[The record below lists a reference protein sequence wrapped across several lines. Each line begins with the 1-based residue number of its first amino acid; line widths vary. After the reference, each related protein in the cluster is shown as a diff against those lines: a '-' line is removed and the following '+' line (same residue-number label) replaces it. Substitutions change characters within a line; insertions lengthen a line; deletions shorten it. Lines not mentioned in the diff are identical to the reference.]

1 MKKAILALGF
11 LYLIS
16 CTKTETPVAPPPIA
30 VSQEEPIKFTTNLDT
45 GTYNV
50 TDTLPLVINVSS
62 KIPVAGLTYSITTTW
77 TDSSKQIFKLDT
89 GLSTSSLSL
98 NIPGLKNAG
107 NYTLSI
113 SATSKSTLSN
123 TLNKTIP
130 VVNNPLG
137 RFMGYKVDQTKKN
150 DKDYWL
156 HGTGLQTDLIVQTF
170 QIPLKSSS
178 INGGWWYSVTG
189 DFNNDGW
196 VDVFTGG
203 TCRDDKQFIGLSF
216 LLYNPSTKKFDDVN
230 LINDGNKVLN
240 YAGEIIPV
248 NLNNDNYIDLVV
260 FTDDSETESI
270 KLIISDGKGKYDVK
284 PILQD
289 VDRQILTSCCGFGK
303 TTKYGGDIDDIDGDG
318 IVDMVVTADNFVF
331 VYKGI
336 KSFPYFTTEGFYLRF
351 IENETIFQN
360 VSNLPVVAGSVYD
373 VVTKDIDKDGDNDI
387 LFLTIEKNINGVPKH
402 DQKILINSGNGK
414 FKKEDVITL
423 PFYGRD
429 FHENIDYVFDEQT
442 GDIIA
447 CTGFGINGKSSYWN
461 IFAYTKING
470 KYTVDKSKFVFTK
483 NTKILDGAKT
493 KLLYYDYN
501 KDGIKDIGYIDCSWG
516 SEGNIYNAAIN
527 DGNIS
532 AFKTVFIKRGTQYIE
547 EDYYQYDPFAKSLL
561 TILNTRLK

>member
-1 MKKAILALGF
+1 MKKIIVILGVLCIHA
-11 LYLIS
+11 
-16 CTKTETPVAPPPIA
+16 CKKTETPSTPPPTTI
-30 VSQEEPIKFTTNLDT
+30 QEESIKFTTNIDT
-45 GTYNV
+45 GAYYV
-50 TDTLPLVINVSS
+50 SDTLPLIVSISS
-62 KIPVAGLTYSITTTW
+62 KLPTAGVMVSIISTW
-77 TDSSKQIFKLDT
+77 TDSSKQIHKVDT
-89 GLSTSSLSL
+89 SLFQSSANI
-98 NIPGLKNAG
+98 NIPGLKKEG
-107 NYTLSI
+107 TYSI
-113 SATSKSTLSN
+113 AVTVTSKSTSSN
-123 TLNKTIP
+123 TASKNVTAINSALKNFI
-130 VVNNPLG
+130 
-137 RFMGYKVDQTKKN
+137 GYKVDQTKKN
-150 DKDYWL
+150 DKNYWMY
-156 HGTGLQTDLIVQTF
+156 GTGLQTDLIVQTF
-170 QIPLKSSS
+170 QIPLKPSS

-196 VDVFTGG
+196 IDVFTGG

-216 LLYNPSTKKFDDVN
+216 LIYNPSTKRFDDVN

-240 YAGEIIPV
+240 YAGEIIPL

-260 FTDDSETESI
+260 FTDDSETEPI
-270 KLIISDGKGKYDVK
+270 KLIISDGKGKYDIK

-289 VDRQILTSCCGFGK
+289 VDRQILTSCCGYGK

-318 IVDMVVTADNFVF
+318 IVDMIVAADNFVF

-360 VSNLPVVAGSVYD
+360 ISNLPVVAGSVFD
-373 VVTKDIDKDGDNDI
+373 VATKDIDKDGDNDI
-387 LFLTIEKNINGVPKH
+387 LFLTIEKNINGIPKY

-414 FKKEDVITL
+414 FKKEDIITL

-429 FHENIDYVFDEQT
+429 PHENIDYIFDEQN

-470 KYTVDKSKFVFTK
+470 KYTLDKTKFVFTK

-516 SEGNIYNAAIN
+516 SEGNIYNSAIN

-532 AFKTVFIKRGTQYIE
+532 SFKTVFIKKGNQYIE

-561 TILNTRLK
+561 SILKTRLK

>member
-1 MKKAILALGF
+1 MKKIIVILGVLCIYA
-11 LYLIS
+11 
-16 CTKTETPVAPPPIA
+16 CTKTETSSTPPPTT
-30 VSQEEPIKFTTNLDT
+30 VQEESIKFTTNIDT
-45 GTYNV
+45 GAYYV
-50 TDTLPLVINVSS
+50 SDTLPLI
-62 KIPVAGLTYSITTTW
+62 LSITSKLPTAGVMVSIISTW
-77 TDSSKQIFKLDT
+77 TDSSKQIHKVDT
-89 GLSTSSLSL
+89 SLLQSSANI
-98 NIPGLKNAG
+98 NIPGLKKEG
-107 NYTLSI
+107 TYSI
-113 SATSKSTLSN
+113 AITVTSKNTSSN
-123 TLNKTIP
+123 TSSKNVTAINSALRNFT
-130 VVNNPLG
+130 
-137 RFMGYKVDQTKKN
+137 GYKVDQTKKN
-150 DKDYWL
+150 DKNYWMY
-156 HGTGLQTDLIVQTF
+156 GTGLQTDLIVQTF
-170 QIPLKSSS
+170 QIPLKPSS

-196 VDVFTGG
+196 IDVFTGG

-216 LLYNPSTKKFDDVN
+216 LLYNPSTKRFDDVN

-248 NLNNDNYIDLVV
+248 NLNNDNYIDLVI

-270 KLIISDGKGKYDVK
+270 KLIISDGKGKYDIK

-289 VDRQILTSCCGFGK
+289 VDRQILTSCCGYGK

-318 IVDMVVTADNFVF
+318 IVDMVVAADNFVF

-336 KSFPYFTTEGFYLRF
+336 KSFPYFTTDGFYLRF

-360 VSNLPVVAGSVYD
+360 ISNLPVVAGSVFD

-387 LFLTIEKNINGVPKH
+387 LFLTIEKNINGIPKY

-414 FKKEDVITL
+414 FKKEDIITL

-429 FHENIDYVFDEQT
+429 PHENIDYIFDEQN

-461 IFAYTKING
+461 LFAYTKING
-470 KYTVDKSKFVFTK
+470 RYTLDKTKFVFTK
-483 NTKILDGAKT
+483 NTKSLDGAKT

-532 AFKTVFIKRGTQYIE
+532 AFKTVFIKRGTQFIE
-547 EDYYQYDPFAKSLL
+547 EDYYQYDPFAKSML

>member
-1 MKKAILALGF
+1 MKKIIVILGVLCTYA
-11 LYLIS
+11 
-16 CTKTETPVAPPPIA
+16 CTKTETPSTPPPT
-30 VSQEEPIKFTTNLDT
+30 VTQEESIKFSTNIDT
-45 GTYNV
+45 GAYYV
-50 TDTLPLVINVSS
+50 IDTLPLVITVSS
-62 KIPVAGLTYSITTTW
+62 KLPSSGIMVSVISTW
-77 TDSSKQIFKLDT
+77 TDSSKQIHKIDT
-89 GLSTSSLSL
+89 TIMQPSVSI
-98 NIPGLKNAG
+98 NIPGLKKEG
-107 NYTLSI
+107 TYSI
-113 SATSKSTLSN
+113 AVTVTSKNTLSN
-123 TLNKTIP
+123 TVSKSLKAINSALRNFI
-130 VVNNPLG
+130 
-137 RFMGYKVDQTKKN
+137 GYKVDQTKKN
-150 DKDYWL
+150 DKNYWL

-170 QIPLKSSS
+170 QIPLKPSS
-178 INGGWWYSVTG
+178 INGGWWYSVAG

-216 LLYNPSTKKFDDVN
+216 LLYNPSTKRFDDVN

-360 VSNLPVVAGSVYD
+360 ISNLPVVAGSVFD

-387 LFLTIEKNINGVPKH
+387 LFLTVEKNINGVPKY

>member
-1 MKKAILALGF
+1 MKKAILAFGF

-30 VSQEEPIKFTTNLDT
+30 VSQEESIKFTTNLDT

-62 KIPVAGLTYSITTTW
+62 KIPTAGFLYSITGTW
-77 TDSSKQIFKLDT
+77 TDSSKQVFKLDT
-89 GLSTSSLSL
+89 SLTVSNLSV

-107 NYTLSI
+107 NYNLSI
-113 SATSKSTLSN
+113 TVTSKSTSTN
-123 TLNKTIP
+123 TLNKTIS

-137 RFMGYKVDQTKKN
+137 RFIGYKVDQTKKN
-150 DKDYWL
+150 DKNYWL

-170 QIPLKSSS
+170 QMPLKPSS
-178 INGGWWYSVTG
+178 INGGWWHSVTG

-216 LLYNPSTKKFDDVN
+216 LLYNPSTKRFDDVN

-289 VDRQILTSCCGFGK
+289 VDRQILTSCCGYGK

-318 IVDMVVTADNFVF
+318 ISDMVVAADNFVF

-351 IENETIFQN
+351 VENETIFQN
-360 VSNLPVVAGSVYD
+360 VSNLPVVAGSVFD
-373 VVTKDIDKDGDNDI
+373 VVTKDIDKDGDNDL
-387 LFLTIEKNINGVPKH
+387 LFLTIEKTINGVPKY

-414 FKKEDVITL
+414 FKKEDIITL

-429 FHENIDYVFDEQT
+429 THENIDYIFDEQT

-470 KYTVDKSKFVFTK
+470 KYTVDKTKFVFTK